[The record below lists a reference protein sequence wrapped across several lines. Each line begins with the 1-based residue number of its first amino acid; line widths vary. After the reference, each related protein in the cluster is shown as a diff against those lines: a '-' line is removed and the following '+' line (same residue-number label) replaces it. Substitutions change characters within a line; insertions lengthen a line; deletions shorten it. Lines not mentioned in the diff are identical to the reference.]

1 MKALVLTE
9 QRTLSLVDRPK
20 PEAAAPTDV
29 VVKVAQTGICGTD
42 RSVLVGKF
50 PAEPGVVM
58 GHEAVGVVDAVGPAV
73 TRHKPGDRVIINPTL
88 YCGGCPTCLEG
99 HWNFCRNKA
108 GTEVG
113 LDLDGA
119 FAEYIRLP
127 ERFIHRMP
135 DGMDFDRASVVEPLA
150 CALNNLE
157 AGRLQAG
164 ETAVVVGGGPVGAV
178 CALLAHH
185 YGARVLLIEPDPYRR
200 ELCRRVLSHTGD
212 GRVDVH
218 APDGT
223 GLDRRGDVVVD
234 TVGNLLEQSME
245 YAADR
250 GRVVI
255 MGYNSN
261 ASATVR
267 PLYLLQRGLHI
278 IGAGDYNSR
287 LFPTAIELARW
298 LPLEKLITHRFPLEE
313 HGAAFAALAPEP
325 GAPYSAL
332 KVVLAP
338 EPAGATE

>member
-1 MKALVLTE
+1 M
-9 QRTLSLVDRPK
+9 
-20 PEAAAPTDV
+20 
-29 VVKVAQTGICGTD
+29 
-42 RSVLVGKF
+42 
-50 PAEPGVVM
+50 
-58 GHEAVGVVDAVGPAV
+58 
-73 TRHKPGDRVIINPTL
+73 
-88 YCGGCPTCLEG
+88 
-99 HWNFCRNKA
+99 
-108 GTEVG
+108 
-113 LDLDGA
+113 
-119 FAEYIRLP
+119 
-127 ERFIHRMP
+127 
-135 DGMDFDRASVVEPLA
+135 
-150 CALNNLE
+150 
-157 AGRLQAG
+157 
-164 ETAVVVGGGPVGAV
+164 
-178 CALLAHH
+178 
-185 YGARVLLIEPDPYRR
+185 LLIEPDPYRR